1 MNVLELAQQI
11 AELTRENSK
20 GAEALYTAEIE
31 LAEAENELD
40 LIEAKAFIKNQ
51 GSVADRQALARLES
65 ADARLRRDVAK
76 AKVSRIKVKIKSLE
90 SNLVALATQAKLLA
104 SEMKL

>member
-1 MNVLELAQQI
+1 MNVLDLAQQI

-20 GAEALYTAEIE
+20 GAEALFTAEIE

-40 LIEAKAFIKNQ
+40 LIEAKAFMRNQ

-90 SNLVALATQAKLLA
+90 SNLMALATQAKLIQ

>member
-20 GAEALYTAEIE
+20 GAEALFTAEIE

-90 SNLVALATQAKLLA
+90 SNLIALSTQAKLLQ

>member
-1 MNVLELAQQI
+1 VNVLDLAQQI

-20 GAEALYTAEIE
+20 GAEALFTAEIE

-90 SNLVALATQAKLLA
+90 SNLMALATQAKLIQ

>member
-76 AKVSRIKVKIKSLE
+76 AKVSRIKVKIKALE
-90 SNLVALATQAKLLA
+90 SNLVALATQAKLLQ

>member
-1 MNVLELAQQI
+1 MNVLDLAQQI

-20 GAEALYTAEIE
+20 GAEALFTAEIE

-90 SNLVALATQAKLLA
+90 SNLMALATQAKLIQ